1 MAVFFDSSPDVLT
14 PEVLAGL
21 DDDQLWQVIYDNL
34 HPGKDTPGAWE
45 ALLAPEVVDR
55 VRRLLTARHVDIE
68 HQLAERGAELEE
80 FRHQCWEAGPA
91 GRQAWFD
98 REAEHNRWRSRALGV
113 KRSIAYRLQAV
124 KASAGAKGQQRVA
137 EERRAY
143 RDAACRL
150 ALAIDGIGRPARWRG
165 STRSRT
171 TKRCGMRSAR
181 SRCHMVAARSRLPTC
196 SPTAC
201 GTDGGIHGSS
211 RVLWD
216 LPATGS
222 TRISTERYSSF
233 QVLGL

>member
-1 MAVFFDSSPDVLT
+1 MAVFFDYSPEVLT

-34 HPGKDTPGAWE
+34 HPGKDAPGAWE

-124 KASAGAKGQQRVA
+124 KATAGSQGQRVV

-143 RDAACRL
+143 RDAARRL
-150 ALAIDGIGRPARWRG
+150 AVAIDQHRQACVQEGIDPEPHDRALWDVLRMVRVPHG
-165 STRSRT
+165 SE
-171 TKRCGMRSAR
+171 
-181 SRCHMVAARSRLPTC
+181 MVAAADLL
-196 SPTAC
+196 A
-201 GTDGGIHGSS
+201 DG
-211 RVLWD
+211 VW
-216 LPATGS
+216 P
-222 TRISTERYSSF
+222 
-233 QVLGL
+233 